1 MLFRSQEEWMKVQN
15 LKDSGLDTPDV
26 SNEAQDYLA
35 GHRAEYSE
43 EFLKGIDDC
52 IPNMKKDFH
61 VIDSCRPRLLYSCLN
76 GEQKRA
82 FNIVKLHS

>member
-1 MLFRSQEEWMKVQN
+1 MKVQN